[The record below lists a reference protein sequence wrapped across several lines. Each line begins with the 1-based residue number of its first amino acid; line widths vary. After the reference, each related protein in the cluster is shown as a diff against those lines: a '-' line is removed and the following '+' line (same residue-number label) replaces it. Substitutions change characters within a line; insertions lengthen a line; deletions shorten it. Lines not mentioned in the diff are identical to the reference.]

1 MRYSEIKLVESI
13 LYEAATEARIQHAE
27 DWVFWHGSKG
37 AVRVLDSLLNLEKG
51 QHTDVTIKWDG
62 SPAIIFGRD
71 ENGEFVLTDKS
82 GFVAKGYDGK
92 AKSGDALAKMFLARP
107 GAKKD
112 PEGFKQLATN
122 MKDIFDE
129 YEKAVPKDL
138 IGFFKG
144 DLLYYNTPP
153 KDENNNYV
161 FTPNIVTYT
170 VDANSD
176 IGKNISRSKTGVV
189 VHQYIDPVSGQDTTV
204 DKETINQFQGSEV
217 LIFPPVTATQPAK
230 IEDEKINNMKAAVAQ
245 NAQAIDA
252 LLDVA
257 KLTELKMKD
266 FPRILYT
273 YVNQQTDQTNL
284 GANFDSWVATSKLS
298 EPKKKRIIEWTK
310 SNSTGF
316 AALWQVVNGI
326 QQIKNDVINQF
337 DSHDAAVQ
345 SSINGKPGGEG
356 YVMTHPG
363 GDMKFVNRGE
373 GGFTQANRAVE
384 R

>member
-170 VDANSD
+170 VDADSD

-217 LIFPPVTATQPAK
+217 LVFPPVTATQPAK

-356 YVMTHPG
+356 YVMTHPD

>member
-204 DKETINQFQGSEV
+204 DKETINQFQGTEV
-217 LIFPPVTATQPAK
+217 LVFPPVTATKPAK

-356 YVMTHPG
+356 YVMTHPD

>member
-112 PEGFKQLATN
+112 PEGFKQLASN

-217 LIFPPVTATQPAK
+217 LVFPPVTATKPAK

-266 FPRILYT
+266 FPKILYT

-316 AALWQVVNGI
+316 AALWQIVNGI

-356 YVMTHPG
+356 YVMTHPD